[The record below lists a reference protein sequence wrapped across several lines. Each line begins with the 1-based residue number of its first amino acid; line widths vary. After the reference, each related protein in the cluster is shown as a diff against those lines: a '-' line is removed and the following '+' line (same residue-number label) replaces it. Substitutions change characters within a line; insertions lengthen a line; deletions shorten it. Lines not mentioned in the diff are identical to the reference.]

1 MVHLT
6 LNTGHVS
13 ISPREAVSPE
23 AMATLAPL
31 TAHGGQL
38 PAPFAAF
45 RVTVSHAP
53 GGAVFTVWRG
63 SEPLVTC
70 GLARTPEAALEVWR
84 PLTEMLAAFA
94 PEADPQRPDTLPWLG
109 VVILPSLALTAR
121 DDIAW
126 LGDFE
131 RCYAHAIMD

>member
-1 MVHLT
+1 M
-6 LNTGHVS
+6 
-13 ISPREAVSPE
+13 
-23 AMATLAPL
+23 
-31 TAHGGQL
+31 
-38 PAPFAAF
+38 
-45 RVTVSHAP
+45 TVAHAP
-53 GGAVFTVWRG
+53 GGAVFTIWRG
-63 SEPLVTC
+63 SKPLVTC

-94 PEADPQRPDTLPWLG
+94 PEADPQQPETLPWLG